1 MLNQK
6 KTATRVQIFEGTRAT
21 VRFNHT
27 IDYVG
32 MVHSTAAAASEK
44 TFKAACT
51 TVQLAATVTATE
63 TLWPEL
69 VQTAEHVVH
78 RGLTTAK
85 IGTESKL
92 FVLKPRKS
100 AWPRNG
106 NSLGTTAALD
116 GIGCTDDLRLIL

>member
-1 MLNQK
+1 MDVKWSDRGEVLG
-6 KTATRVQIFEGTRAT
+6 GTRRRHVSVVMMKFAT
-21 VRFNHT
+21 Q
-27 IDYVG
+27 Y
-32 MVHSTAAAASEK
+32 MYAWLE
-44 TFKAACT
+44 
-51 TVQLAATVTATE
+51 
-63 TLWPEL
+63 
-69 VQTAEHVVH
+69 
-78 RGLTTAK
+78 GLTTAK